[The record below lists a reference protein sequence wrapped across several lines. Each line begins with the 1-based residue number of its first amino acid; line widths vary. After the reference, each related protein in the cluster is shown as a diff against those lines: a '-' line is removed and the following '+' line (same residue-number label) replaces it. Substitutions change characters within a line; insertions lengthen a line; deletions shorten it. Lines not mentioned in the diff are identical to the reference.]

1 MKTLI
6 HSQSSFKKSILIL
19 IIICSKF
26 LAAAQEVAI
35 NDRSF
40 LVMNGNVSLVV
51 NNAALR
57 NNGNFSAGTGT
68 VKFTGNQDTTN
79 SYLTGQNGI
88 VFYNLTVDN
97 SSAVVLKSTA
107 AVQNTLTVNN
117 GTLYTDSNL
126 TLKSN
131 NVLTARVAPIPAGA
145 AVNGKVKVERFIP
158 ARRAWRILTSP
169 LTNTGTIFKNWQNS
183 GIYQAG
189 INTFVTG
196 PNPGSAN
203 GLDVSP
209 QNNVSMK
216 TWDATSQAFSN
227 VSNTKVNLSAGLSGS
242 ADNTAY
248 FMFVRGDRNTQNF
261 STTTCNFTTLSSVG
275 NLQTGTQKFTA
286 SNKAGG
292 YTMIGN
298 PYASPVDFSKVTRN
312 NVINRFYVWD
322 PTLNQLGGYVMLDDL
337 SNSGTYVKTV
347 NGSAQ
352 TKEIQSGQGFFV
364 QTITDGPASITFT
377 ENSKSTN
384 NNTAV
389 FRPTG
394 VNPKITLGLNL
405 VNSDGT
411 LTVADGTLAEFNSS
425 FDNNVDIYDALKF
438 TNTNENIAFVRNG
451 STLAAERRLFP
462 VDTDTLYL
470 KLWKTTARNYQFQ
483 INADDVNASQIIL
496 QDTYLKLDVPV
507 STSGANTYNFTV
519 DGTAASADPS
529 RFRIVFR
536 NFSVLPVTFT
546 SVTAVV
552 KNSQVAVN
560 WKTEAENNIAE
571 YVVESST
578 DGSNFSKKGNVDA
591 IINSTSNSY
600 QWIDVSPA
608 QNTNYYRIKAIEK
621 DGTIRYSN
629 IVKATITQ
637 AVVASMK
644 IYPNP
649 VTDNVINLQ
658 MINQQK
664 GTYQITLTNAAGQA
678 LYTESKNNNSSSNT
692 ISVAPS
698 MKLAAGIYQ
707 LEVVTPENTKTT
719 LQVMVK

>member
-19 IIICSKF
+19 IIVCSKF

-51 NNAALR
+51 NNAALK

-68 VKFTGNQDTTN
+68 VKFTGSQDTTN
-79 SYLTGQNGI
+79 SYLTGQNST

-97 SSAVVLKSTA
+97 SSAVALKSTA
-107 AVQNTLTVNN
+107 AVQNTLTVNK

-131 NVLTARVAPIPAGA
+131 NALTARVAPIPSGA
-145 AVNGKVKVERFIP
+145 TVNGKVKVERFIP

-169 LTNTGTIFKNWQNS
+169 LTNTGTIFNNWQNS
-183 GIYQAG
+183 GIYQVG

-196 PNPGSAN
+196 PNPNSVN

-209 QNNVSMK
+209 QNNISMK
-216 TWDATSQAFSN
+216 TWDATSQAFIN
-227 VSNTKVNLSAGLSGS
+227 VSNTKVNLSAGSLGS

-261 STTTCNFTTLSSVG
+261 STSACNFTTLSSVG
-275 NLQTGTQKFTA
+275 NLQTGTQTFTA

-298 PYASPVDFSKVTRN
+298 PYASPVDFSKVTKTN
-312 NVINRFYVWD
+312 IINRFYVWD

-337 SNSGTYVKTV
+337 SNSGNYVKTV
-347 NGSAQ
+347 AASSQ
-352 TKEIQSGQGFFV
+352 TKDIQSGQGFFV
-364 QTITDGPASITFT
+364 QTITAGSASITFT
-377 ENSKSTN
+377 ENSKSN
-384 NNTAV
+384 NNTAA

-411 LTVADGTLAEFNSS
+411 ITVADGTLAEFNSS

-451 STLAAERRLFP
+451 NTLAAERRLFP

-507 STSGANTYNFTV
+507 SIAGGNTYNFAV
-519 DGTAASADPS
+519 DGTAASADPY
-529 RFRIVFR
+529 RFRIIFR

-546 SVTAVV
+546 SVTAVA
-552 KNSQVAVN
+552 KNSQVVVN

-591 IINSTSNSY
+591 ISNSTSNSY
-600 QWIDVSPA
+600 EWNDVSPA
-608 QNTNYYRIKAIEK
+608 QNINYYRIKAIEK
-621 DGTIRYSN
+621 DGTVRYSN
-629 IVKATITQ
+629 IVKVSITQ
-637 AVVASMK
+637 ATVASMR

-649 VTDNVINLQ
+649 VTGNVINLQ
-658 MINQQK
+658 MMNQQK
-664 GTYQITLTNAAGQA
+664 GTYQLTLSNAAGQA
-678 LYTESKNNNSSSNT
+678 LYTESRNSSSSSNT
-692 ISVAPS
+692 ISVVPS
-698 MKLAAGIYQ
+698 TKLAAGIYQ
-707 LEVVTPENTKTT
+707 LEVITPENTKTT
-719 LQVMVK
+719 LQVMVN